1 MSKPENLD
9 FDPAYRGHGPL
20 GPADKPPWSIGGP
33 QPDLA
38 ALVDQEMV
46 HGEVLDAGCGEAALS
61 LYLAEAGHRV
71 VGLDLSATAID
82 IAKSSAERLGLTNAS
97 FAVADISSFTGYDN
111 RFGTIIDSTLFHS
124 LPIAL
129 REPYLASVSRAASP
143 GASFFVLTFD
153 AATFDRA
160 VYPDVPEMPMNPV
173 TAGELRE
180 AVSKF
185 WEVDDIKPARIHA
198 NFPDSDMPL
207 PFDFE
212 DEPSGLKSAPAWLLF
227 AHLV

>member
-1 MSKPENLD
+1 
-9 FDPAYRGHGPL
+9 
-20 GPADKPPWSIGGP
+20 
-33 QPDLA
+33 
-38 ALVDQEMV
+38 MV